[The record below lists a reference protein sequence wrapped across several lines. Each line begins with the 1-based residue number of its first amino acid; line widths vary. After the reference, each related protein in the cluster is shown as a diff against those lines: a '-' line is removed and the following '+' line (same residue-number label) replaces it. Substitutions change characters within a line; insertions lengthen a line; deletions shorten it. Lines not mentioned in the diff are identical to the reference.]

1 MEHTAEQMG
10 ALYAALA
17 EAQADYAPLPKNRK
31 VTIRMKTGGTYD
43 FRYADLEAVFS
54 STRPALAKHGVSFVQ
69 TIQPSNGRSSL
80 VSMLAHKAGG
90 TLNSIIEFNM
100 PSGGDIKDFGAHLT
114 YLRRYAATALLG
126 VAADDDLDENGEPL
140 GAGDSAPLAE
150 NPAPE
155 EPAPAATGKP
165 AYDDKSLN
173 EMLPKWR
180 ELVQSGKKTPD
191 KIITTVSSR
200 NTLTES
206 QIAQIRALDKT
217 TPAGEAE

>member
-1 MEHTAEQMG
+1 MEHSTDQMS
-10 ALYAALA
+10 AMYAALSA
-17 EAQADYAPLPKNRK
+17 AQAEYAPLAKNRK
-31 VTIRMKTGGTYD
+31 VTIKTRTGGSYD

-54 STRPALAKHGVSFVQ
+54 STRPALTKQGISFVQ
-69 TIQPSNGRSSL
+69 TIQPANGRSAL
-80 VSMLAHKAGG
+80 VTMIAHKDGG
-90 TLNSIIEFNM
+90 TLVSTIEFNM

-150 NPAPE
+150 NPLPE
-155 EPAPAATGKP
+155 DPAPAAPGLP
-165 AYDDKSLN
+165 AYGEATLKK
-173 EMLPKWR
+173 MLPHWC

-191 KIITTVSSR
+191 QIIATVGSR
-200 NTLTES
+200 NTLTEG

>member
-17 EAQADYAPLPKNRK
+17 AAQAEYAPLAKNRK
-31 VTIRMKTGGTYD
+31 VTIRTRAGGSYE

-69 TIQPSNGRSSL
+69 TIQPANGRSSL
-80 VSMLAHKAGG
+80 VSMLAHKDGG
-90 TLNSIIEFNM
+90 TLSSIIEFNM

-140 GAGDSAPLAE
+140 GEGDSAPLAE
-150 NPAPE
+150 NNAPE
-155 EPAPAATGKP
+155 APEPAATGKP
-165 AYDDKSLN
+165 VYDDKTFN
-173 EMLPKWR
+173 EMLPRWR
-180 ELVQSGKKTPD
+180 ELVESEKKTAE
-191 KIITTVSSR
+191 KIIATVSSR
-200 NTLTES
+200 NALTEA
-206 QIAQIRALDKT
+206 QVAQIRALENTAKV
-217 TPAGEAE
+217 GEAA